1 MVEINDSSNS
11 TSSINTTNLVAVQ
24 DVPTLEH
31 NSMPNHSNYFKPNL
45 ENKDYNDAFCAHMIT
60 VYKAYNAVVQKL
72 DDVLYQL
79 VLQYVNI
86 QIASI
91 LNNHEDWLS
100 FFNDL
105 CKYLLIIVQIIHFI
119 NTLMCP

>member
-45 ENKDYNDAFCAHMIT
+45 ENKGFCAHMIT